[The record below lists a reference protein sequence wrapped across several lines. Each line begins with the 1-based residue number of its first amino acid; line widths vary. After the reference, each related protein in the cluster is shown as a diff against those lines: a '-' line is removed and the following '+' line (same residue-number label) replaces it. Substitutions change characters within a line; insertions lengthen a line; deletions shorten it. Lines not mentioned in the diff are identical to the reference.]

1 MKAILTNFALFVVLA
16 LAFSSFSA
24 CDRGTSSASVDNTTG
39 QPSPLNINANAVKTN
54 GSAYPPLAANLAQ
67 TDVEALDG
75 SKFKIADRK
84 GKVLLVNLWA
94 TWCGPCREEMP
105 ELVAMYEKH
114 KENGFQVIG
123 LDVGDGDG
131 GQESIPSIKS
141 FSEKMKLSY
150 ELARASND
158 MNRDFQKLTGFGGIP
173 QSFLI
178 DREGRLRG
186 VFTGGG
192 PKVIGQMKEN
202 VDKLMAE

>member
-1 MKAILTNFALFVVLA
+1 MKAILTNAALFVVLA

-24 CDRGTSSASVDNTTG
+24 CNRETASASVENTNG
-39 QPSPLNINANAVKTN
+39 QPSPLNINAVKTN

-75 SKFKIADRK
+75 SKFKLADRK

-141 FSEKMKLSY
+141 FSEKMKLTY
-150 ELARASND
+150 ELARASNE

-192 PKVIGQMKEN
+192 PRVIGLMKDN
-202 VDKLMAE
+202 VDKIMAE